1 MSTQTKKESR
11 LIVVLRIVL
20 PIVFILLGVLAARRI
35 YETRPIP
42 KRRPPMRVEP
52 LVEVTAVTITRH
64 TPVVRAYGEIVASRQ
79 VDLQPLVAGA
89 VTAVHPAFREGG
101 IIPAGD
107 TVLTID
113 PRDFAQAVA
122 RAEAAVARA
131 TLEVAVEQGAGEV
144 AHREREL
151 LGRDAGLSTSEEALI
166 QRDPHRVAARASL
179 AAAEADLAQ
188 ARLNLE
194 RTTVTAP
201 FTALVQTR
209 MIERGGLAS
218 PQRAVAR
225 IVDADTYWVR
235 VSVPV
240 DRLRPVLAVPPTSTP
255 SVTVIASDGLT
266 AMGRLIGHAGTV
278 DARGRM
284 AALLVSIP
292 GPAASTNGAAHL
304 LGDYVEAH
312 LPALPLD
319 HVIQLPQSAL
329 RDGDQVWLADSNNQL
344 AIRSVDVAWRDHDH
358 VYIATGLNDG
368 DRVITT
374 ALSSGVAG
382 TSLRL
387 AGETAHD

>member
-1 MSTQTKKESR
+1 M
-11 LIVVLRIVL
+11 
-20 PIVFILLGVLAARRI
+20 
-35 YETRPIP
+35 
-42 KRRPPMRVEP
+42 
-52 LVEVTAVTITRH
+52 
-64 TPVVRAYGEIVASRQ
+64 
-79 VDLQPLVAGA
+79 
-89 VTAVHPAFREGG
+89 
-101 IIPAGD
+101 
-107 TVLTID
+107 
-113 PRDFAQAVA
+113 
-122 RAEAAVARA
+122 ARA
-131 TLEVAVEQGAGEV
+131 TLELAVEQGAGEV
-144 AHREREL
+144 ARREREL
-151 LGRDAGLSTSEEALI
+151 LGSDADLSASEEALI
-166 QRDPHRVAARASL
+166 QRKPHRAAANKSL

-201 FTALVQTR
+201 FTALVHTR

-240 DRLRPVLAVPPTSTP
+240 DRMRPVLAVPPAATP
-255 SVTVIASDGLT
+255 SVKVIATDGLT
-266 AMGRLIGHAGTV
+266 TMGRLIGHAGTV
-278 DARGRM
+278 EARGRM
-284 AALLVSIP
+284 AALLVAIP
-292 GPAASTNGAAHL
+292 GPAATTNGAAL

-329 RDGDQVWLADSNNQL
+329 RDGDRVWLADGNNQL
-344 AIRSVDVAWRDHDH
+344 AIRSVDVVWRDHDH
-358 VYIATGLNDG
+358 VYIATGLNEG

-374 ALSSGVAG
+374 SLSSVVAG

>member
-1 MSTQTKKESR
+1 MSTQTKNESR

-20 PIVFILLGVLAARRI
+20 PILFILLGVLVAKRI
-35 YETRPIP
+35 YETRPTP

-52 LVEVTAVTITRH
+52 LVEVTAVTIAAH
-64 TPVVRAYGEIVASRQ
+64 TPVVRAYGEVVASRQ
-79 VDLQPLVAGA
+79 VDLQPLVAGE
-89 VTAVHPAFREGG
+89 VIAVHPAFREGG
-101 IIPAGD
+101 IIPAGE

-131 TLEVAVEQGAGEV
+131 TLELAVEQGAGEV
-144 AHREREL
+144 ARREREL
-151 LGRDAGLSTSEEALI
+151 LGSDAGLSASEEALI
-166 QRDPHRVAARASL
+166 QREPHRVAANKSL

-201 FTALVQTR
+201 FTALVHTR

-240 DRLRPVLAVPPTSTP
+240 DRMRPVLAVPPAATP
-255 SVTVIASDGLT
+255 SVKVIATDGLT
-266 AMGRLIGHAGTV
+266 TMGRLIGHAGTV
-278 DARGRM
+278 EARGRM
-284 AALLVSIP
+284 AALLVAIP
-292 GPAASTNGAAHL
+292 GPAATTNGAAL

-329 RDGDQVWLADSNNQL
+329 RDGDRVWLADGNNQL
-344 AIRSVDVAWRDHDH
+344 AIRSVDVVWRDHDH
-358 VYIATGLNDG
+358 VYIATGLNEG

-374 ALSSGVAG
+374 SLSSVVAG